1 MRRPNTDTGKRA
13 VTQSDVARH
22 LGVSRTLVSFAMRGA
37 PGVSEDMRRQILGA
51 ADALGYRRNVQA
63 ADLAR
68 KRPTAVGLHLVDLHN
83 DVYTDVFSGVQEVLR
98 ANDFRL
104 VISVNATPYGPDPRA
119 LDPLFETQV
128 GVIIA
133 ATLLDPDE
141 PVRELNRLVPLVNV
155 ARSVS
160 GVDSVHSDDVGGARL
175 ATEHLLELGHRNIA
189 HLCGPAYEGH
199 LERRAGY
206 RETMLEHGLQPRMIE
221 ATGFGRADAAA
232 VAMEVLASPPG
243 QRPSAIFAH
252 SDELALGVR
261 EAAAALG
268 LSIPRHLSLVGYDN
282 SRVAGLHGIEL
293 STVDLHARE
302 LGRAA
307 GQAAIERILYP
318 DSPAI
323 DRVLAPAL
331 VTRSSTG
338 PPPRA

>member
-1 MRRPNTDTGKRA
+1 MRTPETETGKRA

-68 KRPTAVGLHLVDLHN
+68 KRPTAVGLHLIDLHN
-83 DVYTDVFSGVQEVLR
+83 DVYADIFSGVQEVLR
-98 ANDFRL
+98 STGSRL

-141 PVRELNRLVPLVNV
+141 RVRELNRRVPLVNV
-155 ARSVS
+155 TRSVP
-160 GVDSVHSDDVGGARL
+160 GVDSIHSHDISGGRL
-175 ATEHLLELGHRNIA
+175 ATEHLLELGHRKIA
-189 HLCGPAYEGH
+189 HLCGPAFEGH
-199 LERRAGY
+199 LDRRIGY
-206 RETMLEHGLQPRMIE
+206 RDTMLEHGLRPHVVEAAAFSRAE
-221 ATGFGRADAAA
+221 ATA
-232 VAMEVLASPPG
+232 VALKVLDAPAG

-268 LSIPRHLSLVGYDN
+268 LSIPGDLSLVGYDN
-282 SRVAGLHGIEL
+282 SRVAGLHGIGL
-293 STVDLHARE
+293 STVDLHAYE

-307 GQAAIERILYP
+307 GQAALQRMLYP
-318 DSPAI
+318 DSPVV
-323 DRVLAPAL
+323 DRILAPTL
-331 VTRSSTG
+331 VTRSSTAPAG
-338 PPPRA
+338 NG

>member
-1 MRRPNTDTGKRA
+1 M
-13 VTQSDVARH
+13 TQSDVARH

-37 PGVSEDMRRQILGA
+37 PGVSEDMRRQILSA

-83 DVYTDVFSGVQEVLR
+83 DVYADIFSGVQEVLR
-98 ANDFRL
+98 ANDSRL

-119 LDPLFETQV
+119 LDPLFEAQV

-141 PVRELNRLVPLVNV
+141 RVQELNRRVPLVNV
-155 ARSVS
+155 TRSVP
-160 GVDSVHSDDVGGARL
+160 GVDSIHSDDISGGRL

-189 HLCGPAYEGH
+189 HLCGPAFEGH
-199 LERRAGY
+199 LERRTGY
-206 RETMLEHGLQPRMIE
+206 RDTMLEHGLQPLIVE
-221 ATGFGRADAAA
+221 AAGFSRRDAAA
-232 VAMEVLASPPG
+232 VALDVLASPPG

-261 EAAAALG
+261 EAAASLG
-268 LSIPRHLSLVGYDN
+268 LSIPRDLSLVGYDN
-282 SRVAGLHGIEL
+282 SRVAGLHGIDL
-293 STVDLHARE
+293 TTVDLHARE

-307 GQAAIERILYP
+307 GRAAVERMLYP
-318 DSPAI
+318 ASPAV
-323 DRVLAPAL
+323 DRILAPAL
-331 VTRSSTG
+331 VTRSSTAAL
-338 PPPRA
+338 R

>member
-1 MRRPNTDTGKRA
+1 M
-13 VTQSDVARH
+13 ARH

-37 PGVSEDMRRQILGA
+37 PGVSEDMRREILRT

-68 KRPTAVGLHLVDLHN
+68 KRATAVGLHLVDLHN
-83 DVYTDVFSGVQEVLR
+83 DVYADIFSGVQEVLR
-98 ANDFRL
+98 ANDTRL

-141 PVRELNRLVPLVNV
+141 RVQELNRLVPLVNV
-155 ARSVS
+155 TRSVP
-160 GVDSVHSDDVGGARL
+160 GVDSIHSDDISGGRI
-175 ATEHLLELGHRNIA
+175 ATEHLLELGHRKIA
-189 HLCGPAYEGH
+189 HLCGPAFDGH
-199 LERRAGY
+199 LERRTGY
-206 RETMLEHGLQPRMIE
+206 RDTMLQRGLRPIIVE
-221 ATGFGRADAAA
+221 AAGFSRTAAAA
-232 VAMEVLASPPG
+232 VARELLSAPAG

-268 LSIPRHLSLVGYDN
+268 LSVPGDLSLVGYDN

-307 GQAAIERILYP
+307 GHAAVDRILYP
-318 DSPAI
+318 DSPAV
-323 DRVLAPAL
+323 DRILAPAL
-331 VTRSSTG
+331 VTRSST
-338 PPPRA
+338 AALH